1 MTKMPG
7 EGDIDTQH
15 NGGQVCGKK
24 IISLGVE
31 GFEPENNRCDNIV
44 YTLCISAPGAAKRGR
59 ESERKQQ
66 EMTPMTTKQT
76 KPTVHTDETTKET
89 IPKSIR

>member
-24 IISLGVE
+24 IIFPLPYIFPYLPDIPPCQDAS
-31 GFEPENNRCDNIV
+31 I
-44 YTLCISAPGAAKRGR
+44 
-59 ESERKQQ
+59 
-66 EMTPMTTKQT
+66 
-76 KPTVHTDETTKET
+76 TD
-89 IPKSIR
+89 